1 MRDRALPLLFMAL
14 LTAVPAR
21 AQRNLEIGLAV
32 GTTQY
37 YGDLGNWDSPIQ
49 WNSTRPA
56 VCITA
61 RDFLNNPR
69 GYVTRSL
76 TMEGRFSWHRLG
88 YNEVEPTGGM
98 SGTELKNFKRGLNF
112 RTDLFGL
119 SAHVVLNAYR
129 EPFKPLFQQRFFLFF
144 YTGVGV
150 FYGRPQGDLFRGDQS
165 LDNRYY
171 FWEDGTIRDA
181 PRGSGGG
188 NIVEQD
194 GRYETDLYSWVVEG
208 VPNREGTVVDRPSP
222 WHLGIPFGMGI
233 RYMVTKKLC
242 VGAEFAYYTF
252 ATDYLDNV
260 SQRYVTYNELGTAYA
275 GDSTTQYLARYISD
289 PTGWGTDGTMGTITS
304 RRGNPGM
311 PDYFSYLSF
320 EVSYKFRRKPSRRLY
335 MKF

>member
-1 MRDRALPLLFMAL
+1 MSLRTLLLTLAALPLPL
-14 LTAVPAR
+14 L
-21 AQRNLEIGLAV
+21 AQRNLEIGLATGV
-32 GTTQY
+32 TQY

-49 WNSTRPA
+49 WNSIRPG
-56 VCITA
+56 VCLTV

-76 TMEGRFSWHRLG
+76 TVEGRFSWHRLG

-112 RTDLFGL
+112 RTDLYGL

-129 EPFKPLFQQRFFLFF
+129 EPFKPLFQQRFFLYF
-144 YTGVGV
+144 YTGIGV
-150 FYGRPQGDLFRGDQS
+150 FYGRPKGDLFRGDQS

-171 FWEDGTIRDA
+171 FWDDGTIRDA
-181 PRGSGGG
+181 PREAGYG
-188 NIVEQD
+188 NVIEQD
-194 GRYETDLYSWVVEG
+194 GKYETDLYSWVVEG

-222 WHLGIPFGMGI
+222 WHVGIPFGMGI
-233 RYMVTKKLC
+233 RYMVTKKLS

-260 SQRYVTYNELGTAYA
+260 SQRYVTYNELGVVYS
-275 GDSTTQYLARYISD
+275 GDSASQYLARYISD
-289 PTGWGTDGTMGTITS
+289 PTGWGTDGTIGTVTS

-311 PDYFSYLSF
+311 PDYFSYFCF
-320 EVSYKFRRKPSRRLY
+320 EVSYKFRRKPNRRLY